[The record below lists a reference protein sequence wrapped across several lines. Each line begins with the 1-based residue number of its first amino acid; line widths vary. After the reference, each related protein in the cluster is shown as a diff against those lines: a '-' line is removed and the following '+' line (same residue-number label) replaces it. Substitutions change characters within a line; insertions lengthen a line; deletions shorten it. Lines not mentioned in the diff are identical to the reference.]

1 MVDLK
6 TAIEEL
12 NTGMICFSSPT
23 PIGEDDSPDFC
34 TTEGEVVIHL
44 RRLLEYETPGSLYPD
59 NNHKVPSCPYCH
71 SENYLFNRNGER
83 NKRCGRCGKLLDWG
97 KNK

>member
-23 PIGEDDSPDFC
+23 PIGV
-34 TTEGEVVIHL
+34 TTHL
-44 RRLLEYETPGSLYPD
+44 TFAQQ
-59 NNHKVPSCPYCH
+59 KA
-71 SENYLFNRNGER
+71 
-83 NKRCGRCGKLLDWG
+83 K
-97 KNK
+97 